1 MISEHNFT
9 VHKGDK
15 SYNMHDL
22 GVWVNYFQLSSP
34 NVSHEKVRVPSL
46 RKTLITSHEEE
57 ERKLR
62 IELLIES
69 DDMKEYN
76 ALVHLIYDIFFTS
89 QEVFLERDAHL
100 GERITAILEGDYAPD
115 DITSTDGEIE
125 FEMTMTDP
133 VIAGPEITR
142 HFEDGILEINNY
154 GTVETPP
161 VLEIEVLDD
170 ITHIDIISNDGTL
183 RIGEAPEA
191 DTTVF
196 EPLTKVLDL
205 PLTSLNN
212 WFVANL
218 DNGYVGGN
226 MQASAPK
233 GMRPQTFGAAIIPHK
248 YQGPAVRRSLPD
260 PLQDLRIDIDVDLL
274 NKAALTGMFELYALD
289 ASSNVVF
296 VIGVEDVLVGSE
308 QIRGK
313 FQVGGAS
320 NRLHQFFAEPSN
332 VRAWNN
338 FKGTLRVHRRGN
350 KITPYWALIDADGNH
365 VWKYSSHSYTDTL
378 DRNMAPITQ
387 IAIAM
392 RGWPTTTFADM
403 AARNL
408 KVYRYNSAPEGVPVI
423 ASLGDKFIVDM
434 ENSHVLLNGEDYPE
448 IAFGSNFFDI
458 PSGKSLTML
467 HPSDKLNAL
476 MRYKERSR

>member
-1 MISEHNFT
+1 MFKYATFEFDEETRAYLTIE
-9 VHKGDK
+9 KGWELPVFP
-15 SYNMHDL
+15 SVQRTYI
-22 GVWVNYFQLSSP
+22 
-34 NVSHEKVRVPSL
+34 KVPG
-46 RKTLITSHEEE
+46 KDG
-57 ERKLR
+57 
-62 IELLIES
+62 ELLESTEIDSRYIDVPVIIKASSFQEKEMIEE
-69 DDMKEYN
+69 DLAKW
-76 ALVHLIYDIFFTS
+76 LVRAEPKKL
-89 QEVFLERDAHL
+89 VFLKYPNREYMAVV
-100 GERITAILEGDYAPD
+100 EGDLKLGQSFK
-115 DITSTDGEIE
+115 STKGIIRFKVLESSKRG
-125 FEMTMTDP
+125 
-133 VIAGPEITR
+133 AGGQVSFVNGLATV
-142 HFEDGILEINNY
+142 NNY
-154 GTVETPP
+154 GNIKTPP
-161 VLEIEVLDD
+161 VIDIDVLDD
-170 ITHIDIISNDGTL
+170 ITHIDIISNDGVL

-191 DTTVF
+191 DVTVF

-274 NKAALTGMFELYALD
+274 NKAAQTGMLELYALD

-296 VIGVEDVLVGSE
+296 VIGIEDVKVGSD
-308 QIRGK
+308 QVRGK

-338 FKGTLRVHRRGN
+338 FKGTLRIHRRGN
-350 KITPYWALIDADGNH
+350 RITPYWALIDADGNH

-378 DRNMAPITQ
+378 NRNMAPITQ

-408 KVYRYNSAPEGVPVI
+408 KVYRYNAEPEGVPII

-434 ENSHVLLNGEDYPE
+434 ENSHVTLNGEDYPE

-458 PSGKSLTML
+458 PSGESTIMIE
-467 HPSDKLNAL
+467 PSDKLSAL
-476 MRYKERSR
+476 MKYKERYR